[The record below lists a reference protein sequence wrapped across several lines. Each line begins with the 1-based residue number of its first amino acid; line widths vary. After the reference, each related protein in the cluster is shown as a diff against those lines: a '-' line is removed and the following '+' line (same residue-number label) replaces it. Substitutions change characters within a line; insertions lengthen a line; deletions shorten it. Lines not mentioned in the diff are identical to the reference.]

1 MNKNYNISFKIPD
14 DLLQFLNNETYSL
27 LIKGDPGTGKTALC
41 LTILKALNI
50 KNNFFYI
57 STGVSPNKLFF
68 YFKWINKYL
77 KIKYSNNYN
86 KSSKDINSLEPFF
99 EDARLDE
106 PESLFERITNQLMD
120 VRSPLIIVDSWD
132 GVASFMDRESRL
144 NNERVLQTWLE
155 RAGGRLILVS
165 EGNEMTALD
174 YLVDGIVTL
183 KSTKFNNI
191 NLREM
196 NLTKLGG
203 INIKKN
209 SFLYTLNNGIFKI
222 YESSNYWDLILDRS
236 LSSPKNKSSTKKIV
250 KIDSGHSSLNKDLN
264 GGFTK
269 NSIVLLEYDPNIE
282 IKYVVLFLFNFFIN
296 CITNSHI
303 VLLDNKIA
311 RDVTSILNLLRL
323 YFVDSDDYDKSIKLI
338 DFILNSKSDSYNNK
352 NHHHN
357 LNTDLLFSFFSKEL
371 NNVKSNSM
379 IFSIL
384 NLDNC
389 KNIADYKLIN
399 FLREK
404 IDLSFLVHEIGNQ
417 FELDQKLFDFKIRIF
432 RLNDVICINLKY
444 PYSRIYGLEIEKMN
458 NSNTLIRVDP
468 LI

>member
-1 MNKNYNISFKIPD
+1 MNKNYSIPFKIPNE
-14 DLLQFLNNETYSL
+14 LLQFLNNETYSL
-27 LIKGDPGTGKTALC
+27 LIKGDSGVGKTALC

-50 KNNFFYI
+50 KSNFFYI
-57 STGVSPNKLFF
+57 STRISPNKLFF

-86 KSSKDINSLEPFF
+86 KPSKDINSFEPFF

-132 GVASFMDRESRL
+132 GIASFMDHESRL

-165 EGNEMTALD
+165 EGNEITPLD

-183 KSTKFNNI
+183 KYTTINNLNI
-191 NLREM
+191 REM

-209 SFLYTLNNGIFKI
+209 SFLYSLNNGIFKI
-222 YESSNYWDLILDRS
+222 YESSNYHDIILDKILVHS
-236 LSSPKNKSSTKKIV
+236 KNKISTTRKIV
-250 KIDSGHSSLNKDLN
+250 KIDSGHSSLNNDLN

-282 IKYVVLFLFNFFIN
+282 IKYVILFLFNFFIN

-311 RDVTSILNLLRL
+311 KYVTSILDLIQL
-323 YFVDSDDYDKSIKLI
+323 YFVNPDDYNKSVKIIDFNLNSDSDS
-338 DFILNSKSDSYNNK
+338 LNFDS
-352 NHHHN
+352 
-357 LNTDLLFSFFSKEL
+357 NTEVLLASFSKEI
-371 NNVKSNSM
+371 NNIKSDSM

-384 NLDNC
+384 NLDKY
-389 KNIADYKLIN
+389 KNIDNYKLAN

-404 IDLSFLVHEIGNQ
+404 TDLSFLVHEIGNK
-417 FELDQKLFDFKIRIF
+417 FELDQKLFDFKIKITRF
-432 RLNDVICINLKY
+432 NDMICINLIH
-444 PYSRIYGLEIEKMN
+444 PYLGIYGLEIEN
-458 NSNTLIRVDP
+458 INTSNLLIRVDP

>member
-1 MNKNYNISFKIPD
+1 MNKNYNISFKIPN

-27 LIKGDPGTGKTALC
+27 LIKGDSGTGKTALC

-50 KNNFFYI
+50 KSNFFYI
-57 STGVSPNKLFF
+57 STRVSPNKLFF

-77 KIKYSNNYN
+77 RIKYSNNHN
-86 KSSKDINSLEPFF
+86 KSSKDMNSLEPFF

-132 GVASFMDRESRL
+132 GIASFMDRESRL

-165 EGNEMTALD
+165 EGNEITTLD

-183 KSTKFNNI
+183 KSTKFNNM

-203 INIKKN
+203 ININKN

-222 YESSNYWDLILDRS
+222 YESSNYYDLMLDQILG
-236 LSSPKNKSSTKKIV
+236 LQKNKSSTKKIV

-264 GGFTK
+264 GGFPK
-269 NSIVLLEYDPNIE
+269 NSIVLLEYGTNIE
-282 IKYVVLFLFNFFIN
+282 IKYILLFLFNFFIN

-311 RDVTSILNLLRL
+311 RNVTSILNLIQL
-323 YFVDSDDYDKSIKLI
+323 YLVNSDDYDKSIKLI
-338 DFILNSKSDSYNNK
+338 DFNLNSNSDSLNN
-352 NHHHN
+352 HP
-357 LNTDLLFSFFSKEL
+357 NTDLLFSFFSKEL

-384 NLDNC
+384 NLDKY
-389 KNIADYKLIN
+389 KNIDNYKWIN

-404 IDLSFLVHEIGNQ
+404 TDLSFLVHEIGNKS
-417 FELDQKLFDFKIRIF
+417 ELDQNLFDIKIKITRF
-432 RLNDVICINLKY
+432 NDMICINLKY
-444 PYSRIYGLEIEKMN
+444 PYSRIYGLEIENMN
-458 NSNTLIRVDP
+458 NSNVLIRVDP

>member
-1 MNKNYNISFKIPD
+1 VNKNYNISFKIPNE
-14 DLLQFLNNETYSL
+14 LLQFLNNETYSL
-27 LIKGDPGTGKTALC
+27 LIKGDSGSGKTALC

-50 KNNFFYI
+50 KSNFFYI
-57 STGVSPNKLFF
+57 STRVSPNKLFF

-77 KIKYSNNYN
+77 KIKYSNNHN

-132 GVASFMDRESRL
+132 GIASFMDRESRL

-165 EGNEMTALD
+165 EGNEITTLD

-203 INIKKN
+203 ININKN

-222 YESSNYWDLILDRS
+222 YEPSNYYDLILDQI
-236 LSSPKNKSSTKKIV
+236 LSSSKKKSTTKKIV
-250 KIDSGHSSLNKDLN
+250 KIDSGHSSLNKDLD
-264 GGFTK
+264 GGFSK
-269 NSIVLLEYDPNIE
+269 NSIVLLEYDTNIE
-282 IKYVVLFLFNFFIN
+282 IKYVILFLFNFFIN

-311 RDVTSILNLLRL
+311 RNVTSILNLIQS
-323 YFVDSDDYDKSIKLI
+323 YFVNSDNYNKSIKLI
-338 DFILNSKSDSYNNK
+338 DFNLNSNSDSL
-352 NHHHN
+352 NHH

-384 NLDNC
+384 NLDKY
-389 KNIADYKLIN
+389 KNIDDYKWIN

-404 IDLSFLVHEIGNQ
+404 TDLSFLVHEIGNKS
-417 FELDQKLFDFKIRIF
+417 ELDQKLFDFKITITRF
-432 RLNDVICINLKY
+432 NDIVCINLKH
-444 PYSRIYGLEIEKMN
+444 PYSRIYGLEIENMN

>member
-14 DLLQFLNNETYSL
+14 DLFQFLNNDTYSL
-27 LIKGDPGTGKTALC
+27 LIKGDAGTGKTALC

-50 KNNFFYI
+50 KSNFFYI
-57 STGVSPNKLFF
+57 STRISPNKIFF

-86 KSSKDINSLEPFF
+86 KSSKDTNSLEPFF

-132 GVASFMDRESRL
+132 GIASFMDRESRL

-165 EGNEMTALD
+165 EGNEITPLD

-183 KSTKFNNI
+183 KSTKFNDI

-196 NLTKLGG
+196 ILTKLGG

-209 SFLYTLNNGIFKI
+209 SFLYSLNNGIFKI
-222 YESSNYWDLILDRS
+222 YESSNYYDLIFEQS
-236 LSSPKNKSSTKKIV
+236 LRSPKNKTSTRKIE
-250 KIDSGHSSLNKDLN
+250 KIDSGHFSLNKDLN

-269 NSIVLLEYDPNIE
+269 NSIVLLEYDANIE
-282 IKYVVLFLFNFFIN
+282 IKYVILFLFNFFIN
-296 CITNSHI
+296 SINNSHI

-311 RDVTSILNLLRL
+311 KDVTCILNLIRL
-323 YFVDSDDYDKSIKLI
+323 YIVNSDDYDNFIKLI
-338 DFILNSKSDSYNNK
+338 DFILTSKDNN
-352 NHHHN
+352 N
-357 LNTDLLFSFFSKEL
+357 LDTDLLSSSFFKEL
-371 NNVKSNSM
+371 NNIKSNSM

-384 NLDNC
+384 NLDKY
-389 KNIADYKLIN
+389 KNIVDYKLIN

-404 IDLSFLVHEIGNQ
+404 IDLSFLVHEIGNKS
-417 FELDQKLFDFKIRIF
+417 ELDQKLFDFKIKVT
-432 RLNDVICINLKY
+432 RLNDVICINLRH
-444 PYSRIYGLEIEKMN
+444 PYSRIYGLEIENMN
-458 NSNTLIRVDP
+458 NSNTLIRIDP

>member
-1 MNKNYNISFKIPD
+1 MNKNYNISFKIPNE
-14 DLLQFLNNETYSL
+14 LLQFLNNETYSL
-27 LIKGDPGTGKTALC
+27 LIKGDSGSGKTALC

-50 KNNFFYI
+50 KSNFFYI
-57 STGVSPNKLFF
+57 STRVSPNKLFF

-77 KIKYSNNYN
+77 KIKYSNNHN

-132 GVASFMDRESRL
+132 GIASFMDRESRL

-165 EGNEMTALD
+165 EGNEITTLD

-203 INIKKN
+203 ININKN

-222 YESSNYWDLILDRS
+222 YEPSNYYDLILDQI
-236 LSSPKNKSSTKKIV
+236 LSSSKKKSTTKKIV
-250 KIDSGHSSLNKDLN
+250 KIDSGHSSLNKDLD
-264 GGFTK
+264 GGFSK
-269 NSIVLLEYDPNIE
+269 NSIVLLEYDTNIE
-282 IKYVVLFLFNFFIN
+282 IKYVILFLFNFFIN

-311 RDVTSILNLLRL
+311 RNVTSILNLIQL
-323 YFVDSDDYDKSIKLI
+323 YFVNSDNYNKSIKLI
-338 DFILNSKSDSYNNK
+338 DFNLNSNSDSL
-352 NHHHN
+352 NHH

-384 NLDNC
+384 NLDKY
-389 KNIADYKLIN
+389 KNIDDYKWIN

-404 IDLSFLVHEIGNQ
+404 TDLSFLVHEIGNKS
-417 FELDQKLFDFKIRIF
+417 ELDQKLFDFKITITRF
-432 RLNDVICINLKY
+432 NDIVCINLKH
-444 PYSRIYGLEIEKMN
+444 PYSRIYGLEIENMN

>member
-14 DLLQFLNNETYSL
+14 DLFQFLNNDTYSL
-27 LIKGDPGTGKTALC
+27 LIKGDSGTGKTALC

-50 KNNFFYI
+50 KSNFFYI
-57 STGVSPNKLFF
+57 STRISPNKIFF

-86 KSSKDINSLEPFF
+86 KSSKDTTSLEPFF

-132 GVASFMDRESRL
+132 GIASFMDRESRL

-165 EGNEMTALD
+165 EGNEITPLD

-183 KSTKFNNI
+183 KSTKFNDI

-209 SFLYTLNNGIFKI
+209 SFLYSLNDGIFKI
-222 YESSNYWDLILDRS
+222 YESSNYNDLIFEQS
-236 LSSPKNKSSTKKIV
+236 LHSPKNKISTRKIE
-250 KIDSGHSSLNKDLN
+250 KIDSGHFSLNKDLN

-282 IKYVVLFLFNFFIN
+282 IKYVILFLFNFFIN
-296 CITNSHI
+296 SITNSNI

-311 RDVTSILNLLRL
+311 KDVTCILNLVRL
-323 YFVDSDDYDKSIKLI
+323 HLVDSNDYDNSIKLI
-338 DFILNSKSDSYNNK
+338 DFMWTSKCNN
-352 NHHHN
+352 NN
-357 LNTDLLFSFFSKEL
+357 NNFDTDLLSSSFSKEL
-371 NNVKSNSM
+371 NNIKSNSM
-379 IFSIL
+379 LFSIL
-384 NLDNC
+384 NLDKY
-389 KNIADYKLIN
+389 KNIVDYKLIN
-399 FLREK
+399 LLREK
-404 IDLSFLVHEIGNQ
+404 IDLSFLVHQIGNKS
-417 FELDQKLFDFKIRIF
+417 ELDQKLFDFKIKIT
-432 RLNDVICINLKY
+432 RLNDVICINLRY
-444 PYSRIYGLEIEKMN
+444 PYSRIYGLEIENTN
-458 NSNTLIRVDP
+458 NSNTSIRIDP

>member
-1 MNKNYNISFKIPD
+1 VNKNYHISFKIPNE
-14 DLLQFLNNETYSL
+14 LLQFLNNETYSL
-27 LIKGDPGTGKTALC
+27 LIKGDSGTGKTALC

-50 KNNFFYI
+50 KSNFFYI
-57 STGVSPNKLFF
+57 STRVSPNKLFF
-68 YFKWINKYL
+68 YFKWVNKYL
-77 KIKYSNNYN
+77 RIKYSNNHN

-165 EGNEMTALD
+165 EGNEITTLD

-183 KSTKFNNI
+183 KSTKFNNM

-203 INIKKN
+203 ININKN
-209 SFLYTLNNGIFKI
+209 SFLYTLNNGIFKT
-222 YESSNYWDLILDRS
+222 YESSNYYDLMLDQILG
-236 LSSPKNKSSTKKIV
+236 LQKNKSSSKKIV

-264 GGFTK
+264 GGFPK
-269 NSIVLLEYDPNIE
+269 NSIVLLEYDTNIE
-282 IKYVVLFLFNFFIN
+282 TKYIILFLFNFFIN
-296 CITNSHI
+296 CITNSNI

-311 RDVTSILNLLRL
+311 RNVASILNLIQL
-323 YFVDSDDYDKSIKLI
+323 YFVNSDDYDKSIKLI
-338 DFILNSKSDSYNNK
+338 DFNLNSNSDGLNNHPD
-352 NHHHN
+352 N
-357 LNTDLLFSFFSKEL
+357 DLLFSFFSKEL
-371 NNVKSNSM
+371 KNVKSDSM

-384 NLDNC
+384 NLDKY
-389 KNIADYKLIN
+389 KNIDDYEWIN

-404 IDLSFLVHEIGNQ
+404 TDLSFLVHEIGNKS
-417 FELDQKLFDFKIRIF
+417 ELDQNLFDIKIKITRF
-432 RLNDVICINLKY
+432 NDIIYINLKY
-444 PYSRIYGLEIEKMN
+444 PYSRIYGLEIENMN
-458 NSNTLIRVDP
+458 NSNVLIRVDP
-468 LI
+468 LL

>member
-1 MNKNYNISFKIPD
+1 MNKNYSIPFKIPN

-27 LIKGDPGTGKTALC
+27 LIKGDSGVGKTALC

-50 KNNFFYI
+50 KSNFFYI
-57 STGVSPNKLFF
+57 STRISPNKLFF

-86 KSSKDINSLEPFF
+86 TPSKDINSFEPFF

-132 GVASFMDRESRL
+132 GIASFMDHESRL

-165 EGNEMTALD
+165 EGNEITPLD

-183 KSTKFNNI
+183 KYTTINNLNI
-191 NLREM
+191 REM

-209 SFLYTLNNGIFKI
+209 SFLYSLNNGIFKI
-222 YESSNYWDLILDRS
+222 YESSNYHDIILDQILVHS
-236 LSSPKNKSSTKKIV
+236 KNKTSTTKKIV
-250 KIDSGHSSLNKDLN
+250 KIDSGHSSLNNDLN

-282 IKYVVLFLFNFFIN
+282 IKYVILFLFNFFIN

-311 RDVTSILNLLRL
+311 KYFTSILDLIQL
-323 YFVDSDDYDKSIKLI
+323 YFVNPDDYNKSVKIIDFNLNSDSDS
-338 DFILNSKSDSYNNK
+338 LNFGS
-352 NHHHN
+352 
-357 LNTDLLFSFFSKEL
+357 NTEVLLASFSKEI
-371 NNVKSNSM
+371 NNIKSDSM

-384 NLDNC
+384 NLDMY
-389 KNIADYKLIN
+389 KNIDNYKLAN

-404 IDLSFLVHEIGNQ
+404 TDLSFLVHEIGNK
-417 FELDQKLFDFKIRIF
+417 FELDQKLFDFKIKITRF
-432 RLNDVICINLKY
+432 NDMICINLIH
-444 PYSRIYGLEIEKMN
+444 PYLGIYGLEIEN
-458 NSNTLIRVDP
+458 INTSNLFIRVDP

>member
-1 MNKNYNISFKIPD
+1 MNKNYNISFKIPNE
-14 DLLQFLNNETYSL
+14 LLQFLNNETYSL
-27 LIKGDPGTGKTALC
+27 LIKGDSGSGKTALC

-50 KNNFFYI
+50 KSNFFYI
-57 STGVSPNKLFF
+57 STRVSPNKLFF

-77 KIKYSNNYN
+77 KIKYSNNHN

-132 GVASFMDRESRL
+132 GIASFMDRESRL

-165 EGNEMTALD
+165 EGNEITTLD

-203 INIKKN
+203 ININKN

-222 YESSNYWDLILDRS
+222 YEPSNYYDLILDQI
-236 LSSPKNKSSTKKIV
+236 LSSSKKKSTTKKIV
-250 KIDSGHSSLNKDLN
+250 KIDSGHSSLNKDLD
-264 GGFTK
+264 GGFSK
-269 NSIVLLEYDPNIE
+269 NSIVLLEYDTNIE
-282 IKYVVLFLFNFFIN
+282 IKYVILFLFNFFIN

-311 RDVTSILNLLRL
+311 RNVTSILNLIQS
-323 YFVDSDDYDKSIKLI
+323 YFVNSDNYNKSIKLI
-338 DFILNSKSDSYNNK
+338 DFNLNSNSDSL
-352 NHHHN
+352 NHH

-384 NLDNC
+384 NLDKY
-389 KNIADYKLIN
+389 KNIDDYKWIN

-404 IDLSFLVHEIGNQ
+404 TDLSFLVHEIGNKS
-417 FELDQKLFDFKIRIF
+417 ELDQKLFDFKITITRF
-432 RLNDVICINLKY
+432 NDIVCINLKH
-444 PYSRIYGLEIEKMN
+444 PYSRIYGLEIENMN